1 MRLAEPFIQRPV
13 ATVLLCVGILLL
25 GALSFSR
32 LPIAS
37 MPAAERPT
45 IAVQAQYSGANA
57 DTIGSALAQPLERQL
72 GIIPGIIEMTSFS
85 ATGGTQIVLQ
95 FDLTK
100 DVDVAAGEVQAAI
113 NAAGPDLPR
122 DMPYPPTYHKVNPSG
137 NAPVAIALT
146 SDVLTPGE
154 VYDYADGVVVQKL
167 SELPGVARVIV
178 TGAERSAVRVSAAPR
193 LLANM
198 GLSLEQL
205 RVALRAATQNLPKGS
220 LDVGDRSYGIEANDQ
235 IRKAAEFA
243 DLVVAYR
250 GGAAVRLSDV
260 AQVTDSVIN
269 TRLAGWYGDQRA
281 VLVFVFKQPEA
292 NVVEM
297 VDAVKAMVPKL
308 DHWLPPSLKVNVL
321 FDRTIL
327 IRASIAEVEAT
338 IVIAVVLIVLIVA
351 LFLRRLWATLIPAF
365 TIPVVLGA
373 TVVVMNLAGYS
384 LDNLSLM
391 AITISIGFIVDDA
404 VIIVENIT
412 RLTDEGDDAVE
423 ASLKGTRQMGFTV
436 ISITGALIGA
446 LLPVLFMPDIVGRY
460 FREFGVT
467 LAAAIVASA
476 VVSLTLT
483 PMLCSRLL
491 GRSAR
496 PPPHPR
502 DGAEAQSTSTLPEE
516 VKRARGSLGLRAY
529 GRSLDWAL
537 AHPVVVVSL
546 LLLTTI
552 GTVGL
557 YVARPQGFM
566 PTQDVGLLT
575 VRTYTIANVSFNAME
590 QLQRTVTTA
599 ILRDRAVEGLASYIG
614 TDNGT
619 ALSVGTIIVNLKP
632 LEQRKQS
639 IQEVI
644 VRLRT
649 ELGKIAGARFVF
661 LPWQDLVLGTQSGG
675 RYMYTL
681 KGQDPDE
688 LLRWSEAL
696 RRRMLAMPELTDIIS
711 SSEVSGLEAGM
722 TIDRERAAAYGVT
735 PLAIDNTLYDAFGQR
750 WVKIIY
756 LPFNYSQVILE
767 VDAASQADPSVLN
780 DIYVAGAKAQVPLAA
795 LMRPRRAHAS
805 MWIRHS
811 EQFPAITL
819 SFDTRPG
826 IAIGDAMAA
835 IRSAKADLRLPDQI
849 KAEFRGEA
857 AEATKSSSKQLLLA
871 LGAVFAV
878 YVMLGMLYESY
889 AHPFTILTTLP
900 SALFGALL
908 ALTVTGT
915 ELTLVAWIASI
926 LVVGIVMK
934 NAIMMVDFALAA
946 ERQQGLSAATAIR
959 LAATLRARPIVMTSL
974 VAILSAVPL
983 ALGTGH
989 GHELRQPLG
998 IATVGGLLAAQ
1009 MLTLYTTP
1017 VVYLLVARLSMR
1029 RGRRIAATALDGS
1042 VGA

>member
-1 MRLAEPFIQRPV
+1 MKLAEPFIRRPV
-13 ATVLLCVGILLL
+13 ATVLLCVGVLLL
-25 GALSFSR
+25 GGLSFSR

-37 MPAAERPT
+37 MPAVERPT

-72 GIIPGIIEMTSFS
+72 GIIPGIIEMSSYS

-100 DVDVAAGEVQAAI
+100 DVDVAASEVQAAI
-113 NAAGPDLPR
+113 NAAGPNLPK
-122 DMPYPPTYHKVNPSG
+122 DMPYPPTYRKVNPSG
-137 NAPVAIALT
+137 NAPVAIAMT
-146 SDVLTPGE
+146 SDVLSPGE

-167 SELPGVARVIV
+167 SELPGVARVLV
-178 TGAERSAVRVSAAPR
+178 TGAERSAVRVSVVPR

-198 GLSLEQL
+198 GLSLEQV
-205 RVALRAATQNLPKGS
+205 RVALTAATQNLPKGS
-220 LDVGDRSYGIEANDQ
+220 FDFGDRSYVIEANDQ
-235 IRKAAEFA
+235 MMKAAEFR
-243 DLVVAYR
+243 DLVLAYR
-250 GGAAVRLSDV
+250 GGAAVRLADV
-260 AQVTDSVIN
+260 AEVSDSVIN
-269 TRLAGWYGDQRA
+269 TRLSGWFGDRRA
-281 VLVFVFKQPEA
+281 VLVFVYKQPEA

-297 VDAVKAMVPKL
+297 VDAVKEMVPKL
-308 DHWLPPSLKVNVL
+308 DHWLPPPIKVKIL

-327 IRASIAEVEAT
+327 IRASIAELEST
-338 IVIAVVLIVLIVA
+338 IGIAIVLIVLVVA
-351 LFLRRLWATLIPAF
+351 LFLRRLWATLIPTF

-373 TVVVMNLAGYS
+373 TVVVMDLAGYS

-412 RLTDEGDDAVE
+412 RLADEGGDAVE
-423 ASLKGTRQMGFTV
+423 ASLKGTGQMGFTV
-436 ISITGALIGA
+436 ISITGALLGA
-446 LLPVLFMPDIVGRY
+446 LLPILLMPDIVGRY

-483 PMLCSRLL
+483 PTLCSRLL
-491 GRSAR
+491 RRRAKPASAS
-496 PPPHPR
+496 
-502 DGAEAQSTSTLPEE
+502 DGAEAQPASTLPEGKTE
-516 VKRARGSLGLRAY
+516 RNSLRLRAY

-537 AHPVVVVSL
+537 AHPIVVVSL

-552 GTVGL
+552 GTVCL
-557 YVARPQGFM
+557 YMARPQGFM
-566 PTQDVGLLT
+566 PSQDVGLLT
-575 VRTYTIANVSFNAME
+575 IRTFTTASVSFNAME
-590 QLQRTVTTA
+590 QLQRRVTA
-599 ILRDRAVEGLASYIG
+599 AVLRDPAVDGLASYIG

-619 ALSVGTIIVNLKP
+619 ALSVGTIVVNLKP
-632 LEQRKQS
+632 LEERKQS

-644 VRLRT
+644 ARLRAD
-649 ELGKIAGARFVF
+649 LGKIAGVRLAF

-675 RYMYTL
+675 RYQFTL
-681 KGQDPDE
+681 KGPDPDV
-688 LLRWSEAL
+688 LLRFGDGM

-711 SSEVSGLEAGM
+711 SAEVSGLEAGM
-722 TIDRERAAAYGVT
+722 TIDRDRAAAYGVT
-735 PLAIDNTLYDAFGQR
+735 TLAIDNTLYDAFGQR

-756 LPFNYSQVILE
+756 LPFNFSQIILE
-767 VDAASQADPSVLN
+767 VDSASQADPSVLN
-780 DIYVAGAKAQVPLAA
+780 DIYTAGTKAQVPLAV
-795 LMRPRRAHAS
+795 LIRQRRAHAS
-805 MWIRHS
+805 MWIWHS
-811 EQFPAITL
+811 EQFPSLTL

-826 IAIGDAMAA
+826 VSIGDAMAA
-835 IRSAKADLRLPDQI
+835 IRRAQAELKLPDQI

-857 AEATKSSSKQLLLA
+857 AEAGKSSSKQLLLV

-908 ALTVTGT
+908 ALTVAGT
-915 ELTLVAWIASI
+915 ELSLMAWIACI
-926 LVVGIVMK
+926 MVVGIVMK

-946 ERQQGLSAATAIR
+946 ERQQGLPAATAIR

-983 ALGTGH
+983 ALRTGH

-1009 MLTLYTTP
+1009 VLTLYTTP
-1017 VVYLLVARLSMR
+1017 VVYLLVAKLSLR
-1029 RGRRIAATALDGS
+1029 RSRRVAAIASDGR